1 MNIWVDKGRRISY
14 LCVVLLLGIRH
25 VLYVLSNEHMLIF
38 IYWKKICNFF
48 FPHCTIYFTPL
59 LHPKAK
65 SSIEKCIF
73 HVHFRVLIWGDIP
86 RKTFFSC
93 IFICVKILA
102 PVLCTFRSFDYS
114 LDCSLYYFHEYFSS
128 TAFVGKP
135 TYISNPSLLGGMRF
149 VGEKVDFHYIASVN
163 GESQIKYSLPLEIRS
178 ISVNI

>member
-1 MNIWVDKGRRISY
+1 M
-14 LCVVLLLGIRH
+14 
-25 VLYVLSNEHMLIF
+25 
-38 IYWKKICNFF
+38 
-48 FPHCTIYFTPL
+48 
-59 LHPKAK
+59 
-65 SSIEKCIF
+65 
-73 HVHFRVLIWGDIP
+73 
-86 RKTFFSC
+86 
-93 IFICVKILA
+93 KILA

-135 TYISNPSLLGGMRF
+135 TYISNPSLPGGMRF